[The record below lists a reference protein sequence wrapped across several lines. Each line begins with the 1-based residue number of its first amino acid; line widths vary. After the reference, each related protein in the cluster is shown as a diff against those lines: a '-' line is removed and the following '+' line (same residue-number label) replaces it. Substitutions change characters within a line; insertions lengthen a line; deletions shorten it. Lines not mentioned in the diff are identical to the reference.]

1 MSSECTNGTETE
13 QAVSSRIAEP
23 HPVRLMVSL
32 TEAEAAQL
40 DRVVAECGYRGKA
53 DAVRTIV
60 RKYFGW

>member
-1 MSSECTNGTETE
+1 M
-13 QAVSSRIAEP
+13 SSRIAEP